1 MDKPVPDVAIFQ
13 NSRTRQSAIWVKQA
27 GHWIDADEP
36 EYETLAYLAN
46 HWRTC
51 ETPQEIAEELAR
63 IALDRKETGEQSEGE
78 SKDD

>member
-27 GHWIDADEP
+27 GHWIAASEP
-36 EYETLAYLAN
+36 EYEALAMVAN
-46 HWRTC
+46 RWRVC

-63 IALDRKETGEQSEGE
+63 VALDREEREQLPPVP
-78 SKDD
+78 DP